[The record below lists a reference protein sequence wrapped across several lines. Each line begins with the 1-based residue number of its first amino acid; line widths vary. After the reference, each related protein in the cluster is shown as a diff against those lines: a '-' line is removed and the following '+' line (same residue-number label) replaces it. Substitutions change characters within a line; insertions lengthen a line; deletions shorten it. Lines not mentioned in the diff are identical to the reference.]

1 MIRRL
6 PIIPTLIVAAAI
18 ATMIALGVWQIG
30 RAREKEALLAL
41 FHANQGRPAMT
52 FPVVG
57 PVPLEAMFRPSSVHC
72 FEVVGWRSEVGR
84 AADRTTGYRHIA
96 ECRTGAEGPG
106 ALVDTGVARDPQFK
120 PTWKG
125 GEVAGIITTEP
136 DHNSLISK
144 LFRRATVLSPMLVAN
159 RGLAGLEASAP
170 PSPAD
175 IPNNHRGYA
184 VQWFLFALI
193 AAVIYGLALRGRLA
207 AKPKE
212 D

>member
-1 MIRRL
+1 MIRRI
-6 PIIPTLIVAAAI
+6 PIIPTIIVAAAV
-18 ATMIALGVWQIG
+18 AAMIALGFWQID

-41 FHANQGRPAMT
+41 FHTNQGRPAMT
-52 FPVVG
+52 FPDHG
-57 PVPLEAMFRPSSVHC
+57 PVPLKAMFRPSSVHC
-72 FEVVGWRSEVGR
+72 LEVAGWRSEVGR
-84 AADRTTGYRHIA
+84 AVSGTTGYRHIA

-120 PTWKG
+120 PAWKG
-125 GEVAGIITTEP
+125 GEVAGVITTEP

-144 LFRRATVLSPMLVAN
+144 LFRRANVLSPMLVAK
-159 RGLAGLEASAP
+159 RGIAGLEASAP

-175 IPNNHRGYA
+175 IPNNHRAYA

-193 AAVIYGLALRGRLA
+193 ASVIYGLALRGRLA
-207 AKPKE
+207 RKP